1 MRSAFARFGP
11 VAASFAVAACLSAP
25 LCAQE
30 IGVDLE
36 LVLLADGSRS
46 IDDAEIRFQRDGYA
60 NAITHPDVV
69 AAATG
74 GYYQRIAV
82 TYVEWGRASSQVVIA
97 PWTVI
102 DGPDSAATFAETLR
116 AATVRAQGSNAIG
129 TAIAKG
135 QQLIESNDYDA
146 ARKVIDFS
154 GDSAWSGDGIPIE
167 AARESALA
175 AGITINALAV
185 LCYTCSGPPGGYD
198 LPASYERL
206 IIGGPGSFVLAADNE
221 TQFTDAVRRK
231 LILEIAGGAPE
242 DDLALR

>member
-1 MRSAFARFGP
+1 MRSFARTLGLLP
-11 VAASFAVAACLSAP
+11 VAVALIAATGSAR
-25 LCAQE
+25 AQQT
-30 IGVDLE
+30 GVDLE

-60 NAITHPDVV
+60 EAITHPQVI
-69 AAATG
+69 AASTS

-82 TYVEWGRASSQVVIA
+82 TYVEWGEASSQVVIV

-102 DGPDSAATFAETLR
+102 DGPDSAEGFAEVLR
-116 AATVRAQGSNAIG
+116 GATQRAQGSNAIG
-129 TAIAKG
+129 TAIARG
-135 QQLIESNDYDA
+135 QELIETNDYDA

-154 GDSAWSGDGIPIE
+154 GDSAYSERGIPIA

-185 LCYTCSGPPGGYD
+185 LCYSCSGPPVGYD
-198 LPASYERL
+198 LSDAYERL

-221 TQFTDAVRRK
+221 TEFTVAVRRK
-231 LILEIAGGAPE
+231 LVLEIAGSEPGE
-242 DDLALR
+242 NLARR

>member
-1 MRSAFARFGP
+1 MRRIAGALR
-11 VAASFAVAACLSAP
+11 VLSAALFFSMALSAAP
-25 LCAQE
+25 EAQE
-30 IGVDLE
+30 TGVDLE

-60 NAITHPDVV
+60 DAITHPDVV
-69 AAATG
+69 AAATS

-82 TYVEWGRASSQVVIA
+82 TYVEWGRESSQVVIA
-97 PWTVI
+97 PWTLI
-102 DGPDSAATFAETLR
+102 DGPESAAGFAETLR
-116 AATVRAQGSNAIG
+116 SATVRAQGSNAIG
-129 TAIAKG
+129 TALAKG

-154 GDSAWSGDGIPIE
+154 GDSAWNGNGLPIQ

-185 LCYTCSGPPGGYD
+185 LCYSCSGPVGGYD
-198 LPASYERL
+198 LPNAYERL
-206 IIGGPGSFVLAADNE
+206 IIGGPGSFVLAADNA

-231 LILEIAGGAPE
+231 LILEIAGHGSPGT
-242 DDLALR
+242 LARR

>member
-1 MRSAFARFGP
+1 MPSAFTRIGGF
-11 VAASFAVAACLSAP
+11 AATFAMAIALAAP
-25 LCAQE
+25 LPAQQ

-60 NAITHPDVV
+60 KAITHPDVV

-82 TYVEWGRASSQVVIA
+82 TYIEWGRANSQVVIA

-102 DGPDSAATFAETLR
+102 DGPDSAAAFAAMLR
-116 AATVRAQGSNAIG
+116 DAKVRAQGSNAIG

-135 QQLIESNDYDA
+135 QQLIETNEYDA

-154 GDSAWSGDGIPIE
+154 GDSAWSGEGISIQ

-185 LCYTCSGPPGGYD
+185 LCFSCSGPPGGYD
-198 LPASYERL
+198 LPATYEQL
-206 IIGGPGSFVLAADNE
+206 IIGGPGSFVLAADDE

-231 LILEIAGGAPE
+231 LILEIAGSPSESAY
-242 DDLALR
+242 ARR

>member
-1 MRSAFARFGP
+1 MQGAFSRIGGFAAALAAAFA
-11 VAASFAVAACLSAP
+11 FACPSA
-25 LCAQE
+25 AQE

-60 NAITHPDVV
+60 EAITHPAVV

-82 TYVEWGRASSQVVIA
+82 TYVEWGRASSQVVVV

-102 DGPDSAATFAETLR
+102 DGPESAAAFAETLR
-116 AATVRAQGSNAIG
+116 GFQGRAQGSNAIG
-129 TAIAKG
+129 TAIARG

-154 GDSAWSGDGIPIE
+154 GDSAWSGEGITIQ

-185 LCYTCSGPPGGYD
+185 LCYSCSGPPGGYD
-198 LPASYERL
+198 LPATYEQL
-206 IIGGPGSFVLAADNE
+206 IIGGPGSFVLAADDE

-231 LILEIAGGAPE
+231 LILEIAGRSPE
-242 DDLALR
+242 SELARR